1 MPAPSAPAPP
11 RTLVSQSDQWRLTAH
26 LRNTATRRGVTLRQ
40 VLDVVEKPD
49 VTYMQEDYGPGR
61 QIRQRGRLAVVVA
74 QDTRTVITVLL
85 RAPQR
90 WTEEEARACLT
101 ANNDCSCIR
110 GGREVRELRS
120 A

>member
-1 MPAPSAPAPP
+1 MPAPSALAPP

-26 LRNTATRRGVTLRQ
+26 LRNTAARRGVTIRQ

-49 VTYMQEDYGPGR
+49 ITYTQEDYGPGR
-61 QIRQRGRLAVVVA
+61 QMRQRGRLAVVVA

-85 RAPQR
+85 RAPHR
-90 WTEEEARACLT
+90 WTGDEARACST

-110 GGREVRELRS
+110 GDRDLRELS
-120 A
+120 GA